1 MNKRNIAKLEKLVE
15 KLKTASP
22 RAAYNAVC
30 KLSDEDI
37 FRNILHDL
45 VKDDFTIDPGI
56 ARSIIYE
63 DLSSDIFL
71 ENIGAYEVEMF
82 YYFSADDLELK
93 IIVAGKKHK
102 KQNNKKSNELVRKEQ
117 ELKRMEST
125 PNANADELLELRSEI
140 AAMRAK
146 NRVQEC
152 MPRFSWASDYREWG
166 EIEEFGG
173 CLPAYII
180 SKLSDFKEESSG
192 LWARSFGKVKNI
204 TQLKKE
210 VLPVWNATK
219 KIIES
224 YGEEE

>member
-71 ENIGAYEVEMF
+71 ENIGAYEVEIF
-82 YYFSADDLELK
+82 YYFSDDDLELK
-93 IIVAGKKHK
+93 IVVAGKKQK
-102 KQNNKKSNELVRKEQ
+102 KQNNKYSSELAKKMQ
-117 ELKRMEST
+117 ELKRMESDSD
-125 PNANADELLELRSEI
+125 ADVDKLLELKSEV
-140 AAMRAK
+140 AAIRARHK
-146 NRVQEC
+146 VQEHI
-152 MPRFSWASDYREWG
+152 PRFSWASDYREWG
-166 EIEEFGG
+166 EIEDFEG
-173 CLPAYII
+173 CLPPDII

-192 LWARSFGKVKNI
+192 LWTLSFGKIKSI
-204 TQLKKE
+204 TQFKKE
-210 VLPVWNATK
+210 VLPVWNATLEMLK
-219 KIIES
+219 S
-224 YGEEE
+224 FEEE

>member
-71 ENIGAYEVEMF
+71 ENTGAYEVEMF

-102 KQNNKKSNELVRKEQ
+102 KQNNNKSPELVRKEQ

-125 PNANADELLELRSEI
+125 PNANADELLELMSEI
-140 AAMRAK
+140 AAMRAR
-146 NRVQEC
+146 NRVRK
-152 MPRFSWASDYREWG
+152 PRFSWASDYREWG
-166 EIEEFGG
+166 EIEDFEG
-173 CLPAYII
+173 CLPPDII

-192 LWARSFGKVKNI
+192 LWTLSFGKIKNI
-204 TQLKKE
+204 TQFKKE
-210 VLPVWNATK
+210 VLPVWNATLEMLK
-219 KIIES
+219 S
-224 YGEEE
+224 FEEE

>member
-102 KQNNKKSNELVRKEQ
+102 KQNNKKSPELVRKEQ

-125 PNANADELLELRSEI
+125 PNANADELLELMSEI
-140 AAMRAK
+140 AAMRAR
-146 NRVQEC
+146 NRVRK
-152 MPRFSWASDYREWG
+152 PRFSWASDYREWG
-166 EIEEFGG
+166 EIEDFEG
-173 CLPAYII
+173 CLPPDII

-192 LWARSFGKVKNI
+192 LWTLSFGKIKNI
-204 TQLKKE
+204 TQFKKE
-210 VLPVWNATK
+210 VLPVWNATLEMLK
-219 KIIES
+219 S
-224 YGEEE
+224 FEEE